1 MDSIPFR
8 LKFTL
13 ITAVTAGLLSG
24 AENPRLSACS
34 EAFPPSFLA
43 HHQGEAAFSPDLNLR
58 FLLGKLARHYFPD
71 CIMLKSPDSGP
82 QQMDPGPGPEENRT
96 EFRLFQSGWEAL
108 RRDPENRFPED
119 WKHLLSLPESE
130 RRLCTARTLYL
141 LGNLH
146 AKENPAEAYE
156 WYQKLRKAVNGGIP
170 DPENLAGRSF
180 RSNYFYASD
189 PVERLRYLVLAAG
202 CGNDRS
208 KELWDELGSMMRRYD
223 PEIFLRDPLTAEV
236 AILFYPEL
244 IRKGREEKE
253 KLGSRP
259 FVCADFLAVRAF
271 QNGDFELC
279 REMLRK
285 TAEDSPV
292 RLYLKAR
299 LARREGDYRKS
310 AHLLRKWL
318 FLNRL
323 PPVQKKEGSAGR
335 LTPETAGV
343 TPEEEEEKG
352 EGKQPE
358 REELP
363 IRFTPSGKYYG
374 MFFPWKGIFRPEE
387 EYVDVPDNLVHSMRE
402 VVSGELG
409 ALQCAEH
416 LYQEALYS
424 FLMGGSWSDAAWIAE
439 VKLCLPELLEFVEA
453 HRDNPQIPSPMR
465 RRLCHLLARRLMRG
479 NRFSEAAPFFP
490 DKLRRTAEEF
500 AGLTEI
506 SGNGTIPS
514 GERSLAYFRLG
525 QLMLL
530 YDIELFGY
538 ELHPDYFI
546 CEGRYDSY
554 PSAQKIPPET
564 KTPDSGILSVPPSQ
578 STFPPSSPFRLSRFH
593 YRIREAGYFRKAGEL
608 SGNPELRFLS
618 HLAGGLVLRNRN
630 PEEAEPFYHRLVRMR
645 FPRYSFE
652 LDRYRW
658 IPSPPA
664 NWKQQIA
671 SCHPENTEEVQTLI
685 AGLLSFFSDPP
696 QKEAETSKS
705 EKGSD

>member
-13 ITAVTAGLLSG
+13 ITGVSALLLPW
-24 AENPRLSACS
+24 AEHSRVFACS
-34 EAFPPSFLA
+34 ESFPPSFID
-43 HHQGEAAFSPDLNLR
+43 QQEERSGAFSPDLNLR
-58 FLLGKLARHYFPD
+58 FLLRKLAEEYFPD
-71 CIMLKSPDSGP
+71 CIILKSPE
-82 QQMDPGPGPEENRT
+82 PGKIREVQPPSKTGR
-96 EFRLFQSGWEAL
+96 EFQLFQAGWEAL
-108 RRDPENRFPED
+108 QRDPGNRFPAP
-119 WKHLLSLPESE
+119 WKRLLSLPESE

-146 AKENPAEAYE
+146 AKENPAGAYE

-208 KELWDELGSMMRRYD
+208 KELRDELATMMRRYD

-236 AILFYPEL
+236 AILFHPEL
-244 IRKGREEKE
+244 IREVREEME

-292 RLYLKAR
+292 RLYLEAR

-310 AHLLRKWL
+310 ALLLRKWL
-318 FLNRL
+318 ELDRRGGIQEGKGWSTGRL
-323 PPVQKKEGSAGR
+323 SAEMAAKKKKEKEENKSGS
-335 LTPETAGV
+335 
-343 TPEEEEEKG
+343 K
-352 EGKQPE
+352 
-358 REELP
+358 ELP

-374 MFFPWKGIFRPEE
+374 MFFPWKGIFLPDEE
-387 EYVDVPDNLVHSMRE
+387 EECEVPDSLMHDMHETVR
-402 VVSGELG
+402 GELG
-409 ALQCAEH
+409 ALQYSEH

-424 FLMGGSWSDAAWIAE
+424 FLLGGSWSDAAWIAE

-479 NRFSEAAPFFP
+479 NRFAEAAAYFP
-490 DKLRRTAEEF
+490 DELRESAGEF
-500 AGLTEI
+500 ARQAERAGDSTV
-506 SGNGTIPS
+506 S
-514 GERSLAYFRLG
+514 GEERALACFRLG

-530 YDIELFGY
+530 HDIELFGY

-554 PSAQKIPPET
+554 PSAQKIPMEET
-564 KTPDSGILSVPPSQ
+564 NIPDSGNLSDSSSLSSSPDRSSSQ
-578 STFPPSSPFRLSRFH
+578 PTSPFRLFRFH
-593 YRIREAGYFRKAGEL
+593 YRTREAAYFREAGDL

-630 PEEAEPFYHRLVRMR
+630 PQEAEPFYHRLVRMR
-645 FPRYSFE
+645 FPHYSPE

-671 SCHPENTEEVQTLI
+671 SCHPGKTEEVRALI
-685 AGLLSFFSDPP
+685 AELLVFPR
-696 QKEAETSKS
+696 TSS
-705 EKGSD
+705 EQ

>member
-24 AENPRLSACS
+24 AEPPRLSACS

-58 FLLGKLARHYFPD
+58 FLLGKLAQHYFPD

-82 QQMDPGPGPEENRT
+82 QQTDPRPGPEENGT

-146 AKENPAEAYE
+146 AKENPAGAYE

-208 KELWDELGSMMRRYD
+208 KELRDELAAMMRRYD

-310 AHLLRKWL
+310 ALLLRKWL
-318 FLNRL
+318 ELDRRGGIQEGKGWSTGRL
-323 PPVQKKEGSAGR
+323 PAETAAKKKKEKEENKSGS
-335 LTPETAGV
+335 
-343 TPEEEEEKG
+343 K
-352 EGKQPE
+352 
-358 REELP
+358 ELP

-374 MFFPWKGIFRPEE
+374 MFFPWKGIFLPDEE
-387 EYVDVPDNLVHSMRE
+387 EEECEVPDSLMLDMHETVR
-402 VVSGELG
+402 GEIG
-409 ALQCAEH
+409 ALQYSEH

-424 FLMGGSWSDAAWIAE
+424 FLLGGSWSDAAWIAE